1 MLDHLIVAP
10 GERPQLDHRSTDDK
24 LGLTDKLEA
33 SKRLE
38 ELRQELT
45 VLQGRL
51 WAESD
56 RAMLVVLQAMDAAG
70 KDGTIRMVFSGVNPQ
85 GCRVVSFKAPSEN
98 ELERDYLWRCHAHVP
113 ASGEIGIWN
122 RSHYE
127 DVLVVRVNGWISE
140 DHARKRLRHIREF
153 ETLLADEG
161 TTIVKIYLHVSE
173 EEQRER
179 LQSRLDDP
187 EKHWKFRRGDLDDRA
202 RWPQFMRAYEEA
214 IQETSTD
221 AAPWYVVPAD
231 RKWVRNVAVSEILVE
246 TLRRMDPQ
254 IPKPAENLEGIIVR

>member
-1 MLDHLIVAP
+1 MLEHLIVTP
-10 GERPQLDHRSTDDK
+10 GQSPQLDHRSTDDK
-24 LGLTDKLEA
+24 LGLTDKTEA
-33 SKRLE
+33 SKHLE
-38 ELRQELT
+38 ELRRELT

-85 GCRVVSFKAPSEN
+85 GCRVVSFKAPNESE
-98 ELERDYLWRCHAHVP
+98 LDRDYLWRCHAHVP

-161 TTIVKIYLHVSE
+161 TTVVKIYLHVSE
-173 EEQRER
+173 DEQRER
-179 LQSRLDDP
+179 LQARLDDP
-187 EKHWKFRRGDLDDRA
+187 EKRWKFRKGDLDDRA
-202 RWPQFMRAYEEA
+202 RWPQFMHAYDEA
-214 IQETSTD
+214 IQETSTE

-246 TLRRMDPQ
+246 TLRRMDPK
-254 IPKPAENLEGIIVR
+254 IPAAEDHLEGIIVR